1 MAISTGLTIE
11 DFEKLPDELAHN
23 HELVHGELIDVSGNT
38 PKHNILRD
46 LLGDLLRSS
55 VRQNQL
61 GQIIAEQEYDFDGD
75 AHGPDVSFIGRSK
88 LHLLDM
94 NRRVQ
99 PFVPDLAIEVVSKND
114 RFSDVLKKA
123 KKYRACGTKE
133 VWVISLETREA
144 IRYSGE
150 QTVFLDENA
159 ALSSE
164 QIAGFS
170 IRLGDLFDQI

>member
-1 MAISTGLTIE
+1 MATITGLTIE

-23 HELVHGELIDVSGNT
+23 HELVDGELIDVSGNVWE
-38 PKHNILRD
+38 HNGLRD
-46 LLGDLLRSS
+46 LLVEILRPL
-55 VRQNQL
+55 VRQH
-61 GQIIAEQEYDFDGD
+61 QIGRIISEQEYNFDGD
-75 AHGPDVSFIGRSK
+75 AHGPDVSFISRSK

-114 RFSDVLKKA
+114 KFNDVLKKA
-123 KKYRACGTKE
+123 RKYRTCGTKE
-133 VWVISLETREA
+133 VWVLSLETREA

-150 QTVFLDENA
+150 QSALLDENA
-159 ALSSE
+159 DFSSD
-164 QIAGFS
+164 QIPGLA

>member
-1 MAISTGLTIE
+1 MATITGLTIE
-11 DFEKLPDELAHN
+11 DFEKLPHELAHN
-23 HELVHGELIDVSGNT
+23 HELIDGALIDVSGNT

-46 LLGDLLRSS
+46 LLGDILRSS
-55 VRQNQL
+55 ARQKQL
-61 GQIIAEQEYDFDGD
+61 GQIIAEQEYDFNGD
-75 AHGPDVSFIGRSK
+75 AHGPDVSFISHSK

-114 RFSDVLKKA
+114 TFYDVLKKA

-133 VWVISLETREA
+133 VWVLSLETREA

-150 QTVFLDENA
+150 QSVLLDENA
-159 ALSSE
+159 ELSSE
-164 QIAGFS
+164 QIPGFS
-170 IRLGDLFDQI
+170 IRLGDLFDRI

>member
-1 MAISTGLTIE
+1 MATITGLKIE

-23 HELVHGELIDVSGNT
+23 HELVDGELIDVSGNT

-46 LLGDLLRSS
+46 LLGDILRSR
-55 VRQNQL
+55 VRQKQL
-61 GQIIAEQEYDFDGD
+61 GQIIAEQEYDFNGD
-75 AHGPDVSFIGRSK
+75 AHGPDVSFISRSK

-114 RFSDVLKKA
+114 TFYDVLKKA

-133 VWVISLETREA
+133 VWVLSLETREA
-144 IRYSGE
+144 IRYSGG
-150 QTVFLDENA
+150 QSVLLDENEE
-159 ALSSE
+159 LSSE
-164 QIAGFS
+164 QIPGFS
-170 IRLGDLFDQI
+170 IRLGDLFDRI